1 MSVCVFPDCCWSVS
15 GGAQPC
21 PAQLTVVILPAPAPA
36 RPAWLSPTG
45 ELSLSLSHF
54 ISSNWTQGPSD
65 SHRLPVR
72 LSSILLTL
80 ATA

>member
-45 ELSLSLSHF
+45 ELSLSLFHY
-54 ISSNWTQGPSD
+54 SSSQTGP
-65 SHRLPVR
+65 RA
-72 LSSILLTL
+72 LLCLTH
-80 ATA
+80 TGYR

>member
-21 PAQLTVVILPAPAPA
+21 PAQLTVVILPALAPA

-45 ELSLSLSHF
+45 ELSLSLSLF
-54 ISSNWTQGPSD
+54 IFSNWTQGPSD